1 MKVLI
6 IGGTGVT
13 GIPLV
18 KQLLAQGCEL
28 TVLHRGNHAANVP
41 AGVTQIIADPHAKDG
56 LTQALAGQKF
66 DAVIA
71 TYGRLRYVVQ
81 QLIGVTE
88 RVISVGGAAPV
99 YKGFGQMTA
108 PNPWETTEPTPLF
121 LPEDHALASAETDDV
136 FSQMVRATEQS
147 VMAIHQQGA
156 LNITHFRYPLVYGPQ
171 NLCPAEW
178 GLIKR
183 ALDQRRPLIL
193 PAGGRTIVSRGYS
206 ENVAHALVLALNN
219 PSASAGKIYNVCD
232 AEQLPNYLWVEKVG
246 KLLGHE
252 FDCIDIPFEL
262 LPEGFRASPPQLLY
276 RHHTTLD
283 IGNLQRDLGYSDLVS
298 VDEALARTVAYYQ
311 ANPLAAD
318 HPAALNLGDP
328 FAYDYE
334 DQLIAQWRGI
344 STQTRA
350 AFAAVPAP
358 AVIWQHPYQK
368 K

>member
-18 KQLLAQGCEL
+18 KQLLAQGHEL
-28 TVLHRGNHAANVP
+28 TLLHRGNYAAQVP
-41 AGVTQIIADPHAKDG
+41 AGVAQIIADPHAKDG
-56 LTQALAGQKF
+56 LTDVLAGKKF
-66 DAVIA
+66 DAAIA

-88 RVISVGGAAPV
+88 RVISVGGAAPI
-99 YKGFGQMTA
+99 YKGFGEMTA
-108 PNPWETTEPTPLF
+108 ANPWETTEPTPLF
-121 LPEDHALASAETDDV
+121 LAEQHELSRAETADI
-136 FSQMVRATEQS
+136 FSQMVRATEQQ
-147 VMAIHQQGA
+147 VMAMHQQG
-156 LNITHFRYPLVYGPQ
+156 LLTITHFRYPLVYGPQ

-178 GLIKR
+178 GLVKR
-183 ALDQRRPLIL
+183 ALDGRKPLIM
-193 PAGGRTIVSRGYS
+193 PAGGRVIVSRGYS
-206 ENVAHALVLALNN
+206 ENVAHALTLALNN
-219 PSASAGKIYNVCD
+219 PAASAGKIYNVCD

-252 FDCIDIPFEL
+252 FETIDIPFDL
-262 LPEGFRASPPQLLY
+262 LPQGFRASPPQLLY

-283 IGNLQRDLGYSDLVS
+283 IGHLQHDLGYRDIVS
-298 VDEALARTVAYYQ
+298 VDEALARTVAYYRE
-311 ANPLAAD
+311 NPLAKD

-334 DQLIAQWRGI
+334 DAVIAAWR
-344 STQTRA
+344 SHSALLQQ
-350 AFAAVPAP
+350 AFESLTAP
-358 AVIWQHPYQK
+358 EVIWQHPYQK